1 MKRMTKKHQKI
12 FVLVISVLLAYF
24 FEERLF
30 SDGGTGENPGFAIV
44 ERVVD
49 GDTVRLATG
58 ETVRYI
64 GIDTPETVK
73 PNTEVECFGKEASE
87 KNRALVSG
95 EKVRMQKDVSD
106 MDRYGRLLRYVFLE
120 DGTLV
125 NEVLVREGYAFAS
138 SFPPDIAMQEAF
150 REAERS
156 ARQNKKGL
164 WADGA
169 CLKK

>member
-1 MKRMTKKHQKI
+1 MI
-12 FVLVISVLLAYF
+12 ALA
-24 FEERLF
+24 
-30 SDGGTGENPGFAIV
+30 S
-44 ERVVD
+44 
-49 GDTVRLATG
+49 G

-73 PNTEVECFGKEASE
+73 PNAPIECFGKEASE

-95 EKVRMQKDVSD
+95 KKIRMQKDISD
-106 MDRYGRLLRYVFLE
+106 TDRYGRLLRYVYLE

-138 SFPPDIAMQEAF
+138 SFPPDIAMQEVF

-156 ARQNKKGL
+156 AKQNKRGL

-169 CLKK
+169 CARK

>member
-1 MKRMTKKHQKI
+1 MKRMTKKNQKI
-12 FVLVISVLLAYF
+12 FFLVVSILLAYF
-24 FEERLF
+24 FEQRVFPEGD
-30 SDGGTGENPGFAIV
+30 SDASAGFAAV
-44 ERVVD
+44 DRVVD
-49 GDTVRLATG
+49 GDTIALASG

-73 PNTEVECFGKEASE
+73 PNAPIECFGKEASE

-95 EKVRMQKDVSD
+95 KKIRMQKDISD
-106 MDRYGRLLRYVFLE
+106 TDRYGRLLRYVYLE

-138 SFPPDIAMQEAF
+138 SFPPDIAMQEVF

-156 ARQNKKGL
+156 AKQNKRGL

-169 CLKK
+169 CARK